1 MRSRRKKRSSSHAL
15 TQRAGGFG
23 THNTRS
29 LAELRR
35 DGQNGVEKP
44 LPSSNMDF
52 VLPQPLDDASVGDE
66 VDKLRKLIQDHVD
79 SNYYHDQPTRNAV
92 YETRLPSILPAAVAI
107 LQGRGVE
114 EMLDNEQTR
123 FKTLKS
129 VIAAEVLAAINP
141 RGDQRQS
148 LLPQIITSFM
158 ASIPAHSEDTPRKSD
173 ERLWTDETDNPPEI
187 RLSLSRWRVSTHLLL
202 GNQLSDENKVRLEES
217 ASALVQKLDVVLLP
231 FADPKTEQA
240 RKEHLLGVCRR
251 AERVGMLLLSQ
262 PAEWSFD
269 WSYLPR
275 VSGSSDGRQQGKKSI
290 KSVVV
295 FPGLVRLT
303 DNSTRKLDKPR
314 VVLEPRIKG

>member
-1 MRSRRKKRSSSHAL
+1 MRSRKKKRSSSLAL
-15 TQRAGGFG
+15 TQRAGGSG
-23 THNTRS
+23 THNARPP
-29 LAELRR
+29 AELHR
-35 DGQNGVEKP
+35 DAQNGGEKP
-44 LPSSNMDF
+44 LPLTNMDF

-92 YETRLPSILPAAVAI
+92 HETRLSSILPAAVAI
-107 LQGRGVE
+107 LQGRRVE
-114 EMLDNEQTR
+114 ELLDSEQTR

-141 RGDQRQS
+141 QGDQRQS

-158 ASIPAHSEDTPRKSD
+158 ASLD
-173 ERLWTDETDNPPEI
+173 ERLRTHETDNPPEI
-187 RLSLSRWRVSTHLLL
+187 RLSLSRWRVSTHMLL
-202 GNQLSDENKVRLEES
+202 GHQLSDEKKLRLEQS
-217 ASALVQKLDVVLLP
+217 ALALVQKLDVVLLP

-240 RKEHLLGVCRR
+240 RREHLLGVCKR
-251 AERVGMLLLSQ
+251 AERVGMLLFSQ

-275 VSGSSDGRQQGKKSI
+275 VTGSSDGRQQGKKSI
-290 KSVVV
+290 KSVVG

-303 DNSTRKLDKPR
+303 DNSTRKLDRPR
-314 VVLEPRIKG
+314 VVLEPRMKG